1 MVPEQSK
8 FLSQAT
14 TQVKAQK
21 KAFGELGHLNSE
33 LQRLIPKTVE
43 WEKVQENATTT
54 INQAIIA
61 SENMK
66 GIHKM
71 DKDLLK
77 IVIKTQEMIKNK
89 TVDFVEANSL
99 KNKKLNEVEEV
110 DLEYRYDSDGGDA
123 VLVLD
128 TPSNKSPA
136 SKAVP
141 GKSG

>member
-1 MVPEQSK
+1 
-8 FLSQAT
+8 
-14 TQVKAQK
+14 
-21 KAFGELGHLNSE
+21 
-33 LQRLIPKTVE
+33 
-43 WEKVQENATTT
+43 
-54 INQAIIA
+54 
-61 SENMK
+61 
-66 GIHKM
+66 M

-77 IVIKTQEMIKNK
+77 IVIKTQEMIKNHKNK

>member
-1 MVPEQSK
+1 
-8 FLSQAT
+8 
-14 TQVKAQK
+14 
-21 KAFGELGHLNSE
+21 
-33 LQRLIPKTVE
+33 
-43 WEKVQENATTT
+43 
-54 INQAIIA
+54 
-61 SENMK
+61 
-66 GIHKM
+66 M

-77 IVIKTQEMIKNK
+77 IVIKTQEMIKNHKNK

-141 GKSG
+141 GKSGQK